1 MKTFTIG
8 QKITGGFAVLIVLAA
23 ALGALATITMHG
35 ARDNARQMSNEYVPE
50 ANLGGALNR
59 SINKTRIAVR
69 SYGLTGES
77 KLLAEAEAGLTEID
91 RDLVTARELADKN
104 PHLVKLRANVTAIDA
119 ALTQFKTAIGETVT
133 GQKAIAAARENLNA
147 AAAEAVK
154 SVDLIINA
162 QNERLIQEIKE
173 VAAAEKLTERHDKL
187 SRTTTIKDL
196 INAAR
201 ISVWKAQAGR
211 SAALLDEGLKNF
223 EGIDRN
229 LAALKDLLKNPADLK
244 DLDDVQTAANRYRSE
259 IQVIKDRMVAL
270 EATGLRRIKASD
282 ELAQLA
288 TATASGGMDR
298 TVSAAETSSGKLS
311 QAAITVQVMVGLVI
325 ALGLVVA
332 FFIIRGINRAL
343 RTAVDSL
350 TLGSEQIA
358 AAAGQVS
365 SSSQSIAESASEQA
379 AGLEET
385 SASIEELAS
394 MTKRNAD
401 NAQSAKDIAEKA
413 RHSADAGA
421 TAVGRLGTSMT
432 ELKAS
437 SAEVSKIVKTIDEIA
452 FQTNILALNAAVE
465 AARAGEAGAGFAV
478 VAEEVRALAQRSA
491 ASAKET
497 AGKIETAL
505 AKSEEGSRISDEV
518 ATCLNGIIGQVHSLD
533 KLVSEI
539 AQASKEQT
547 QGIDQVNTAVGS
559 MDTATQSN
567 AASAEETASAAEEL
581 NAQSVEMNSLV
592 ADLLAMVGGS
602 RRGNDHTGLPGAPRE
617 GGQRRSD
624 PRTAKVTPAAKQAP
638 QAKKPAARPAREPS
652 HAAGASD
659 DNFFKG

>member
-8 QKITGGFAVLIVLAA
+8 QKITGGFAVLILLAA
-23 ALGALATITMHG
+23 ALGVLATIAMQG
-35 ARDNARQMSNEYVPE
+35 ARNNAQQMSNEFVPE
-50 ANLGGALNR
+50 ANLGGAL
-59 SINKTRIAVR
+59 KTSVSKTQLAVR
-69 SYGLTGES
+69 SYGFTADP
-77 KLLAEAEAGLTEID
+77 KFLAQMEEGLKEID
-91 RDLVTARELADKN
+91 SDFAAARALSDKN
-104 PHLVKLRANVTAIDA
+104 PHLVKLRSHITEIDA
-119 ALTQFKTAIGETVT
+119 ALKLFKTAIAETETANKTIAT
-133 GQKAIAAARENLNA
+133 GREKLNA
-147 AAAEAVK
+147 AAAE
-154 SVDLIINA
+154 LIASIDIIIKA
-162 QNERLIQEIKE
+162 QNERLVQEVKDST
-173 VAAAEKLTERHDKL
+173 AADKLLERHEKLSLATQIRGDA
-187 SRTTTIKDL
+187 
-196 INAAR
+196 NAAR
-201 ISVWKAQAGR
+201 IAVFKAQALRDPAVIDAGV
-211 SAALLDEGLKNF
+211 KNF
-223 EGIDRN
+223 EEMDRDF
-229 LAALKDLLKNPADLK
+229 LALKNLLKNPADLK
-244 DLDDVQTAANRYRSE
+244 ELEDCQKAASAYRGEMLAVKES
-259 IQVIKDRMVAL
+259 MLAL
-270 EATGLRRIKASD
+270 EATGKRRVVVSE
-282 ELAQLA
+282 ELLKLA
-288 TATASGGMDR
+288 DDTANAGMAR
-298 TVSAAETSSGKLS
+298 TVSAAETSSGMLT
-311 QAAITVQVMVGLVI
+311 QAATTVQVMVGLVI

-332 FFIIRGINRAL
+332 YFIIRGINRAL

-365 SSSQSIAESASEQA
+365 ASSQTIAESASEQA

-437 SAEVSKIVKTIDEIA
+437 SAEVSKIVRTIDEIA

-518 ATCLNGIIGQVHSLD
+518 AGCLNGIIGQVHALD
-533 KLVSEI
+533 KLVAEI

-547 QGIDQVNTAVGS
+547 QGIDQVNSAVGS

-602 RRGNDHTGLPGAPRE
+602 RRGNDHTGLPGAPRA
-617 GGQRRSD
+617 GGKRRSDQRRSD
-624 PRTAKVTPAAKQAP
+624 EAP
-638 QAKKPAARPAREPS
+638 SANQVSPAKKPAAKPAREPS
-652 HAAGASD
+652 HAASGSD
-659 DNFFKG
+659 DNFFK